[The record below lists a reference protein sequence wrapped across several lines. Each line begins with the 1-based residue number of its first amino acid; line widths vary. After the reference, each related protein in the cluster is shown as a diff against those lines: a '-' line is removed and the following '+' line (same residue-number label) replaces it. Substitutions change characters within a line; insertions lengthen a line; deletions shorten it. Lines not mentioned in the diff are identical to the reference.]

1 MGVIAIIVNCA
12 LIGVSGQIQRMIP
25 GASRETVI
33 VIIVLLE
40 VNTGYT
46 YILDQIQ
53 LLLNMLAFPLK
64 VVSVL

>member
-33 VIIVLLE
+33 IIIVLLE

-46 YILDQIQ
+46 YILVQIQ
-53 LLLNMLAFPLK
+53 LLMNLLAFP
-64 VVSVL
+64 